1 MRACPPRCA
10 ACQGRG
16 RTLATLEQ
24 ALGQIA
30 PDDDPLPIG
39 TGLLLV
45 ATFLSFA
52 LEGLDP
58 GYRYR
63 FWLYGPQ
70 ALGGQWWQFV
80 TSLFLHTNL
89 TQLGFNM
96 AALFVFGP
104 PLEKAV
110 GSRTFVTLYLLSG
123 IAGNMA
129 SVVASPRIQTVGAS
143 GSLFGVGGA
152 WIGIQVRRPI
162 FPRRVVGLLLI
173 YIVLMLV
180 TGFLA
185 DAAMNNVAH
194 LGGFLCGLAGGL
206 SLAGDARPAGG
217 QAPPGRIDAERSAG
231 NGESGGDAVS

>member
-1 MRACPPRCA
+1 M
-10 ACQGRG
+10 
-16 RTLATLEQ
+16 
-24 ALGQIA
+24 
-30 PDDDPLPIG
+30 
-39 TGLLLV
+39 

-89 TQLGFNM
+89 MQLGFNM
-96 AALFVFGP
+96 AALFIFGP

-110 GSRTFVTLYLLSG
+110 GSRAFVTLYLLSG
-123 IAGNMA
+123 LAGNVA
-129 SVVASPRIQTVGAS
+129 SVALSPRIQTVGAS
-143 GSLFGVGGA
+143 GCLFGVGGA
-152 WIGIQVRRPI
+152 WIGLQVRRPL
-162 FPRRVVGLLLI
+162 FPQRVVWLLLA
-173 YIVLMLV
+173 YILLMLA

-206 SLAGDARPAGG
+206 SLAGEARAAGEEEPAGG
-217 QAPPGRIDAERSAG
+217 DGGQAGADDAGTAQ
-231 NGESGGDAVS
+231 DDVS

>member
-1 MRACPPRCA
+1 MA
-10 ACQGRG
+10 
-16 RTLATLEQ
+16 
-24 ALGQIA
+24 
-30 PDDDPLPIG
+30 
-39 TGLLLV
+39 

-70 ALGGQWWQFV
+70 ALGGQWWQFI

-89 TQLGFNM
+89 VQLGFNM

-110 GSRTFVTLYLLSG
+110 GTRAFVILYVLSG
-123 IAGNMA
+123 LTGNMA
-129 SVVASPRIQTVGAS
+129 SVMTSPRIQSVGAS
-143 GSLFGVGGA
+143 GCIFGVGGA
-152 WIGIQVRRPI
+152 WIGIQLRRPL
-162 FPRRVVGLLLI
+162 FSQRVVWLLLA
-173 YIVLMLV
+173 YITLMLV
-180 TGFLA
+180 TGFVA

-206 SLAGDARPAGG
+206 SLAGEARPA
-217 QAPPGRIDAERSAG
+217 ADLVRPAA
-231 NGESGGDAVS
+231 SGASPTGDRVS